1 MASKRSRDVRFG
13 VRRRGAKIGRLIMG
27 EEKGAGAGRKN
38 IRKQSEEDSRILES
52 YIIDGMK
59 SGRPKEMLKDKEDAP
74 LAAVRND
81 HLGREKSSEVL
92 AYKQDISPSSA
103 LRILQAMD

>member
-1 MASKRSRDVRFG
+1 
-13 VRRRGAKIGRLIMG
+13 MG
-27 EEKGAGAGRKN
+27 EGERGVGRGKN

-52 YIIDGMK
+52 YVIDGMK